1 MLGFQLIL
9 NGFEYIVLLGYF
21 IYINEDIVIGC
32 DYEGFMV
39 FFVDENEIESDVE
52 QRLWYDIFLKY
63 NICSVDL

>member
-9 NGFEYIVLLGYF
+9 DGFEYIVLLGYF

-32 DYEGFMV
+32 DYEGLMV
-39 FFVDENEIESDVE
+39 FFVDEIESDVE

>member
-9 NGFEYIVLLGYF
+9 DGFEYIVLLGYF

-39 FFVDENEIESDVE
+39 FFVDEIESDVE

>member
-39 FFVDENEIESDVE
+39 FFVDEIESDVE